1 MNFIKNKTK
10 AIIAF
15 GVVTLLGATTVATVP
30 AFAETLNEAFPQPTF
45 SANKNAL
52 TAPVGELHTIKTSN
66 VALGKILQFMYAN
79 YLTEEEKTE
88 LQTFVDTCQNETNIE
103 KAKEQKAK
111 IIELEAS
118 YNQKKQEKIAADDA
132 KRRAAEEAAAREQQ
146 AYQSQSYNQPSY
158 NEEYYSSDGSSS
170 AKDWI
175 IQRESGG
182 NYNATNGQYYGAY
195 QLDKSYLNGDYSKE
209 NQDRT
214 AEQYVANR
222 YGSWEAAQE
231 HWKAHG
237 WY

>member
-1 MNFIKNKTK
+1 MRKDVLIQKLSRKEIPFI
-10 AIIAF
+10 
-15 GVVTLLGATTVATVP
+15 
-30 AFAETLNEAFPQPTF
+30 ET
-45 SANKNAL
+45 
-52 TAPVGELHTIKTSN
+52 H
-66 VALGKILQFMYAN
+66 
-79 YLTEEEKTE
+79 
-88 LQTFVDTCQNETNIE
+88 NIE
-103 KAKEQKAK
+103 EV
-111 IIELEAS
+111 
-118 YNQKKQEKIAADDA
+118 EKLGFFQLPVI
-132 KRRAAEEAAAREQQ
+132 K
-146 AYQSQSYNQPSY
+146 Y